1 MTALFGVFIRGL
13 ITFAAGL
20 GAAKV
25 LDKVAADKL
34 PAGTAPAFPFG
45 NTNGSINW
53 MRVMLFVFVG
63 AVAAVLIKFLG
74 RKLNIK
80 LLK

>member
-1 MTALFGVFIRGL
+1 MGALFAVFLRGL
-13 ITFAAGL
+13 LTFAAGL

-34 PAGTAPAFPFG
+34 PSGTAPAFPFG
-45 NTNGSINW
+45 NSNGSINW
-53 MRVMLFVFVG
+53 MRVILFIFVG
-63 AVAAVLIKFLG
+63 ALAAVLLKFVG

>member
-1 MTALFGVFIRGL
+1 MPALFGIFIRGL
-13 ITFAAGL
+13 LTFAAGL

-34 PAGTAPAFPFG
+34 PAGTAPVFPFG
-45 NTNGSINW
+45 TTSGINW
-53 MRVMLFVFVG
+53 MRVIVFVFVG
-63 AVAAVLIKFLG
+63 AVAAVLLKFLG

>member
-1 MTALFGVFIRGL
+1 MMTLLMTLIRGL
-13 ITFAAGL
+13 ITFGAGL

-25 LDKVAADKL
+25 LDKVAGDKL
-34 PAGTAPAFPFG
+34 PVGTAPIFPYSQAG
-45 NTNGSINW
+45 KINW
-53 MRVMLFVFVG
+53 MRLGIFIFIGAGAAML
-63 AVAAVLIKFLG
+63 LKYLG